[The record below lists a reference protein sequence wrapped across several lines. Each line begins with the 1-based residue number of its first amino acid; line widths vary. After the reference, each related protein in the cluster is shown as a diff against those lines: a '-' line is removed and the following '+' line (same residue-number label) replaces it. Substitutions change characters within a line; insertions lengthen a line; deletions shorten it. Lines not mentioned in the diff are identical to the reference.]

1 MAGAAEV
8 QFSTL
13 LLILDSLDA
22 DIYVSD
28 LVSYEILYMNRH
40 MRESFGGDFA
50 GRICHMVF
58 RKEASPCPHCS
69 NLRLLDEDGNPAGV
83 IVWEGRNPVTGR
95 WYKNADRAIPWEG
108 GRFVR
113 LQIATDITE
122 LKEAE
127 SQFEHLATHDP
138 LTQLPNRRLF
148 DDRLKH
154 ALVLA
159 RRAQSRVALLFLDI
173 DGFKE
178 INDSLGHQAGD
189 DLLREVAGRLLGA
202 VRDSDTVARISGDE
216 FAVILEKTRDPE
228 TDREVAERVRCAL
241 RKPCRL
247 RGTEK
252 CISASIG
259 IARFP
264 EDARGTEELLRLADQ
279 AMYRAKGGGKDAFS
293 ECGDSHPSRS

>member
-1 MAGAAEV
+1 MPGPAEV
-8 QFSTL
+8 QSSAL
-13 LLILDSLDA
+13 LLVLDSLDA

-28 LVSYEILYMNRH
+28 LATYEILYMNRH

-50 GRICHMVF
+50 GQICHLVF
-58 RKEASPCPHCS
+58 RKEDSPCAHCT
-69 NLRLLDEDGNPAGV
+69 NPRLMDEEGKPAGV
-83 IVWEGRNPVTGR
+83 VVWEGRNPVTGR

-122 LKEAE
+122 LKEAQ
-127 SQFEHLATHDP
+127 SRFQHLATHDP

-148 DDRLKH
+148 DDRLRH

-159 RRAQSRVALLFLDI
+159 RRVQSRVALLFLDI
-173 DGFKE
+173 DGFKAV
-178 INDSLGHQAGD
+178 NDSLGHQAGD
-189 DLLREVAGRLLGA
+189 ELLREVAARLLGA

-216 FAVILEKTRDPE
+216 FAVILEKTRDPD

-241 RKPCRL
+241 RQPCRL
-247 RGTEK
+247 FGTQQGL
-252 CISASIG
+252 SASIG

-279 AMYRAKGGGKDAFS
+279 AMYRAKSGGKDAVS
-293 ECGDSHPSRS
+293 ECQDS

>member
-1 MAGAAEV
+1 MAGPAEV

-13 LLILDSLDA
+13 LLVLDSLDA

-28 LVSYEILYMNRH
+28 LATYEILYMNRH

-50 GRICHMVF
+50 GQVCHLVF
-58 RKEASPCPHCS
+58 RKESSPCPHCS
-69 NLRLLDEDGNPAGV
+69 NPRLLDEEGKPAGA
-83 IVWEGRNPVTGR
+83 IVWEGRNPITGR

-108 GRFVR
+108 NRFVR

-122 LKEAE
+122 LKEAQ
-127 SQFEHLATHDP
+127 SQFQHLATHDP

-173 DGFKE
+173 DGFKAV
-178 INDSLGHQAGD
+178 NDTLGHQVGD
-189 DLLREVAGRLLGA
+189 DLLREVAARLLGA

-216 FAVILEKTRDPE
+216 FAVILEKTRDRE
-228 TDREVAERVRCAL
+228 TDREVAERARRAL

-247 RGTEK
+247 SDTEQG
-252 CISASIG
+252 ISASIG

-264 EDARGTEELLRLADQ
+264 EDARGTEELLHLADQ
-279 AMYRAKGGGKDAFS
+279 AMYRAKSSGKDAVR
-293 ECGDSHPSRS
+293 ECGDP